1 VRVAS
6 SCEEVGVVERGER
19 ERALRLAAGLGL
31 SPLRPEEEV
40 SRVVDAGL
48 VGVVVEDGLKK
59 EKMPVFVE

>member
-1 VRVAS
+1 MRVAS

-40 SRVVDAGL
+40 SRVV